1 MLRWTPWSS
10 RHTANEAV
18 GLGENL
24 KGSLVLTGTT
34 KEDNFRECER
44 DGKGFNTPCEV
55 VLVGNEVVEVTP
67 NQRCCPPKNKTL

>member
-24 KGSLVLTGTT
+24 KRSLGLKGTT
-34 KEDNFRECER
+34 KEENFRECER
-44 DGKGFNTPCEV
+44 DRKGFNTPCEV
-55 VLVGNEVVEVTP
+55 VLVDNEVVEVTP